1 MRFLGQDLDEE
12 FVVTRGY
19 LVMFGGMMLAL
30 VGLSLTEG
38 FDPSASNIIGMILVL
53 TGIVF
58 LGVALVFGSRGGNL
72 SKRSVTKTQTGIK
85 S

>member
-1 MRFLGQDLDEE
+1 MRFLGQDLGEE

-19 LVMFGGMMLAL
+19 LFMISGMMLAI
-30 VGLSLTEG
+30 VGISLSDSLA
-38 FDPSASNIIGMILVL
+38 PSASNIIGMILVL

-58 LGVALVFGSRGGNL
+58 LGVALVFGFRGGSL
-72 SKRSVTKTQTGIK
+72 SKRSVTKTPTGIK